1 MVGIE
6 IGAEFYGYVT
16 EVTAWLSNSFD
27 MPTNVK
33 TIMDKI
39 GSHISAHYKSLGMHY
54 LVRLEDTSPV
64 TDIMKH
70 YAIVNYYELKS
81 LTNNFKYEISMPT
94 DDNIERTF
102 KQGSD
107 TFSMSENQ
115 PIDATENI
123 TTPYIKVKGKN
134 QNNYT
139 DTTKHNTVGEAL
151 DRQKLLEGNYMTY
164 YNFVKTFCD
173 TVVEELVKAY

>member
-1 MVGIE
+1 MAGIE
-6 IGAEFYGYVT
+6 IGNEFYDYVRALT
-16 EVTAWLSNSFD
+16 TWLVENYGMPSTVKETMDRIGLSFGF
-27 MPTNVK
+27 K
-33 TIMDKI
+33 Y
-39 GSHISAHYKSLGMHY
+39 ISLNMHY
-54 LVRLEDTSPV
+54 LEGMNADDASA
-64 TDIMKH
+64 IMIMR
-70 YAIVNYYELKS
+70 AIANYYEFKS
-81 LTNNFKYEISMPT
+81 LTNNFEYEISMPT
-94 DDNIERTF
+94 NDNIERTF

-151 DRQKLLEGNYMTY
+151 DRQKLLEGNYFTY
-164 YNFVKTFCD
+164 YNFVKDFCD
-173 TVVEELVKAY
+173 IVVEEIVKAY